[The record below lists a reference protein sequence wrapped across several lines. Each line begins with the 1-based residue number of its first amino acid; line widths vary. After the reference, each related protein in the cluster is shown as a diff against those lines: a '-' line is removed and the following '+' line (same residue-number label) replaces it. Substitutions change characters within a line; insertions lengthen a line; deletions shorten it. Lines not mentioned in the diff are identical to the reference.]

1 MNPDSHENQAL
12 DSYLRFILTEK
23 GLSKNT
29 ISSYKRDI
37 TNFIIWLNYRK
48 IPLNKSSND
57 DAELFIK
64 FLAKQDQTAASINRK
79 ISSLKGFFNHLLSI
93 NFIGI
98 NPFADVLLQS
108 RQKNIPKSISEE
120 DVVKLLDSP
129 NQNSFIGKRDKAM
142 LELLYATGMRISELI
157 NIEYANFD
165 FERCVVKVRGKGSK
179 ERLIP
184 YGPEAAKALSDY
196 LAFRRENHLKL
207 NSRSLFINS
216 SGKRITRQA
225 FWHRLKKYLMEIGLT
240 EKISPH
246 TLRHGFATHLLN
258 HGADLRSVQML
269 LGHSDISTTQIY
281 THIAKSRLSDMI
293 KKHHPRG

>member
-23 GLSKNT
+23 GLSRNT
-29 ISSYKRDI
+29 VSSYKRDI

-64 FLAKQDQTAASINRK
+64 SLAKQDQTAASINRK
-79 ISSLKGFFNHLLSI
+79 ISSLKGFFNHLLNI

-108 RQKNIPKSISEE
+108 KQKNIPKSISEE
-120 DVVKLLDSP
+120 DVMKLLDSP

-142 LELLYATGMRISELI
+142 LELLYATGMRISEVI

-165 FERCVVKVRGKGSK
+165 FERYVVKVRGKGSK

-196 LAFRRENHLKL
+196 VNFRRENHLKL
-207 NSRSLFINS
+207 NSRSFFINS
-216 SGKRITRQA
+216 SGKKITRQA
-225 FWHRLKKYLMEIGLT
+225 FWHRLKKYLLEIGLT

-246 TLRHGFATHLLN
+246 TLRHAFATHLLN
-258 HGADLRSVQML
+258 NGADLRSVQML

>member
-23 GLSKNT
+23 GLSRNT
-29 ISSYKRDI
+29 ANSYKRDI
-37 TNFIIWLNYRK
+37 TSFINWLNHQK
-48 IPLNKSSND
+48 VPLKKSSND
-57 DAELFIK
+57 NAEQFIRY
-64 FLAKQDQTAASINRK
+64 LVQQDQTASSINRK
-79 ISSLKGFFNHLLSI
+79 ISSLKGFFNYLMNINSI
-93 NFIGI
+93 GK
-98 NPFADVLLQS
+98 NPFAEVMLQS
-108 RQKNIPKSISEE
+108 KQKNLPKSISEE
-120 DVVKLLDSP
+120 DVKKLLDAPDQESL
-129 NQNSFIGKRDKAM
+129 IGKRDKAM

-157 NIEYANFD
+157 NIEYPNFD
-165 FERCVVKVRGKGSK
+165 FERYVVKVRGKGSK

-216 SGKRITRQA
+216 SGKKITRQA
-225 FWHRLKKYLMEIGLT
+225 FWHRLKKYLLEIGLT

-246 TLRHGFATHLLN
+246 TLRHAFATHLLN
-258 HGADLRSVQML
+258 NGADLRSVQML

>member
-1 MNPDSHENQAL
+1 M
-12 DSYLRFILTEK
+12 
-23 GLSKNT
+23 
-29 ISSYKRDI
+29 
-37 TNFIIWLNYRK
+37 
-48 IPLNKSSND
+48 
-57 DAELFIK
+57 
-64 FLAKQDQTAASINRK
+64 
-79 ISSLKGFFNHLLSI
+79 
-93 NFIGI
+93 
-98 NPFADVLLQS
+98 
-108 RQKNIPKSISEE
+108 
-120 DVVKLLDSP
+120 KLLDSP

-165 FERCVVKVRGKGSK
+165 FERFVVKVRGKGSK

-225 FWHRLKKYLMEIGLT
+225 FWHRLKKYLLEIGLT

-246 TLRHGFATHLLN
+246 TLRHAFATHLLN
-258 HGADLRSVQML
+258 NGADLRSVQML

>member
-1 MNPDSHENQAL
+1 MNPDSHGNQAL
-12 DSYLRFILTEK
+12 DSYLRFTLTEK
-23 GLSKNT
+23 GLSRNT

-37 TNFIIWLNYRK
+37 TNFINWLNYRK
-48 IPLNKSSND
+48 IPLTKSSND
-57 DAELFIK
+57 DAEHFIK
-64 FLAKQDQTAASINRK
+64 SLAQQDQTAASINRK

-93 NFIGI
+93 NFIEI

-108 RQKNIPKSISEE
+108 KQKNIPKSISEE
-120 DVVKLLDSP
+120 DVMKLLDSP

-165 FERCVVKVRGKGSK
+165 FERYVVKVRGKGSK

-196 LAFRRENHLKL
+196 VNFRRENHLKL

-216 SGKRITRQA
+216 SGKKITRQA
-225 FWHRLKKYLMEIGLT
+225 FWHRLKKYLLEIGLT

-246 TLRHGFATHLLN
+246 TLRHAFATHLLN
-258 HGADLRSVQML
+258 NGADLRSVQML

>member
-1 MNPDSHENQAL
+1 
-12 DSYLRFILTEK
+12 
-23 GLSKNT
+23 
-29 ISSYKRDI
+29 
-37 TNFIIWLNYRK
+37 
-48 IPLNKSSND
+48 
-57 DAELFIK
+57 
-64 FLAKQDQTAASINRK
+64 
-79 ISSLKGFFNHLLSI
+79 
-93 NFIGI
+93 
-98 NPFADVLLQS
+98 
-108 RQKNIPKSISEE
+108 
-120 DVVKLLDSP
+120 
-129 NQNSFIGKRDKAM
+129 M
-142 LELLYATGMRISELI
+142 LELLYATGMRISEVI

-216 SGKRITRQA
+216 SGKKITRQA

>member
-64 FLAKQDQTAASINRK
+64 SLAKQDQTAASINRK

-196 LAFRRENHLKL
+196 LACRRENHLKL

>member
-37 TNFIIWLNYRK
+37 TNFISWLNYRK

-64 FLAKQDQTAASINRK
+64 SLAKQDQTAASINRK

-216 SGKRITRQA
+216 SGKKITRQA

-269 LGHSDISTTQIY
+269 LGHSGISTTHIY

>member
-64 FLAKQDQTAASINRK
+64 SLAKQDQTAASINRK

-165 FERCVVKVRGKGSK
+165 FERYVVKVRGKGSK

-196 LAFRRENHLKL
+196 VNFRRENHLKL
-207 NSRSLFINS
+207 NSRSFFINS
-216 SGKRITRQA
+216 SGKKITRQA
-225 FWHRLKKYLMEIGLT
+225 FWHRLKKYLLEIGLT

-246 TLRHGFATHLLN
+246 TLRHAFATHLLN
-258 HGADLRSVQML
+258 NGADLRSVQML

>member
-29 ISSYKRDI
+29 ISSYKQDI

-64 FLAKQDQTAASINRK
+64 SLAKQDQTAASINRK

-120 DVVKLLDSP
+120 DVVKLLASP

-142 LELLYATGMRISELI
+142 LELLYATGIRISELI

>member
-1 MNPDSHENQAL
+1 MNPDSLENQAL

-64 FLAKQDQTAASINRK
+64 SLAKQDQTAASINRK

>member
-29 ISSYKRDI
+29 ISSYKQDI

-64 FLAKQDQTAASINRK
+64 SLAKQDQTAASINRK

-120 DVVKLLDSP
+120 DVVKLLESP

-142 LELLYATGMRISELI
+142 LELLYATGIRISELI

>member
-64 FLAKQDQTAASINRK
+64 SLAKQDQTAASINRK

-165 FERCVVKVRGKGSK
+165 FERYVVKVRGKGSK

>member
-48 IPLNKSSND
+48 IPLNKSSRD

-64 FLAKQDQTAASINRK
+64 SLAKQDQTAASINRK
-79 ISSLKGFFNHLLSI
+79 ISSLKGFFNHLLNI

-98 NPFADVLLQS
+98 NPFADVLLQT

-142 LELLYATGMRISELI
+142 LELLYATGMRISEVI

-216 SGKRITRQA
+216 SGKKITRQA

>member
-1 MNPDSHENQAL
+1 M
-12 DSYLRFILTEK
+12 
-23 GLSKNT
+23 
-29 ISSYKRDI
+29 
-37 TNFIIWLNYRK
+37 
-48 IPLNKSSND
+48 
-57 DAELFIK
+57 
-64 FLAKQDQTAASINRK
+64 
-79 ISSLKGFFNHLLSI
+79 LSI

-258 HGADLRSVQML
+258 NGADLRSVQML

>member
-23 GLSKNT
+23 GLSRNT
-29 ISSYKRDI
+29 ASSYKRDI
-37 TNFIIWLNYRK
+37 TNFINWLNYQK

-57 DAELFIK
+57 DAEHFIK
-64 FLAKQDQTAASINRK
+64 YLAQQDLTAASINRK
-79 ISSLKGFFNHLLSI
+79 ISSLKGFFNHLLNI
-93 NFIGI
+93 NLIGI
-98 NPFADVLLQS
+98 NPFGDVLLQS
-108 RQKNIPKSISEE
+108 KQKNIPKSISEE
-120 DVVKLLDSP
+120 DVMKLLDSP
-129 NQNSFIGKRDKAM
+129 NPNSFIGKRDKAI

-184 YGPEAAKALSDY
+184 YGPEASKALSDY
-196 LAFRRENHLKL
+196 VAYRRENHLTL

-216 SGKRITRQA
+216 SGKKITRQA
-225 FWHRLKKYLMEIGLT
+225 FWHRLKKYLLQIGLT
-240 EKISPH
+240 VKISPH
-246 TLRHGFATHLLN
+246 TLRHAFATHLLN
-258 HGADLRSVQML
+258 NGADLRSVQML

>member
-23 GLSKNT
+23 GLSRNT
-29 ISSYKRDI
+29 VSSYKRDI
-37 TNFIIWLNYRK
+37 TNFINWLNYRK

-57 DAELFIK
+57 DAEHFIK
-64 FLAKQDQTAASINRK
+64 SLAQQDQTAASINRK
-79 ISSLKGFFNHLLSI
+79 ISSLKGFFNHLLNI

-108 RQKNIPKSISEE
+108 KQKNIPKSISEE
-120 DVVKLLDSP
+120 DVMKLLDSP

-165 FERCVVKVRGKGSK
+165 FERYVVKVRGKGSK

-196 LAFRRENHLKL
+196 VNFRRENHLKL

-216 SGKRITRQA
+216 SGKKITRQA
-225 FWHRLKKYLMEIGLT
+225 FWHRLKKYLLEIGLT

-246 TLRHGFATHLLN
+246 TLRHAFATHLLN
-258 HGADLRSVQML
+258 NGADLRSVQML

>member
-1 MNPDSHENQAL
+1 MNSDSHENQAL

-64 FLAKQDQTAASINRK
+64 SLAKQDQTAASINRK
-79 ISSLKGFFNHLLSI
+79 ISSLKGFFNHLLNI

-216 SGKRITRQA
+216 SGKKITRQA

>member
-23 GLSKNT
+23 GLSRNT

-37 TNFIIWLNYRK
+37 TNFINWLNYRK
-48 IPLNKSSND
+48 IPLTKSSND
-57 DAELFIK
+57 DAEHFIK
-64 FLAKQDQTAASINRK
+64 SLTQQDQTAASINRK

-93 NFIGI
+93 NFIEI

-108 RQKNIPKSISEE
+108 KQKNIPKSISEE
-120 DVVKLLDSP
+120 DVIKLLDSP

-142 LELLYATGMRISELI
+142 LELLYATGMRISEVI

-216 SGKRITRQA
+216 SGKKITRQA
-225 FWHRLKKYLMEIGLT
+225 FWHRLKKYLLEIGLT

-246 TLRHGFATHLLN
+246 TLRHAFATHLLN
-258 HGADLRSVQML
+258 NGADLRSVQML

>member
-23 GLSKNT
+23 GLSRNT
-29 ISSYKRDI
+29 ASSYKRDI
-37 TNFIIWLNYRK
+37 TNFINWLNYQK

-57 DAELFIK
+57 DAEHFIK
-64 FLAKQDQTAASINRK
+64 YLAQQDLTAASINRK
-79 ISSLKGFFNHLLSI
+79 ISSLKGFFNHLLNI
-93 NFIGI
+93 NLIGI
-98 NPFADVLLQS
+98 NPFGDVLLQS
-108 RQKNIPKSISEE
+108 KQKNIPKSISEE
-120 DVVKLLDSP
+120 DVMKLLDSP
-129 NQNSFIGKRDKAM
+129 NQNSFIGKRDKAI

-184 YGPEAAKALSDY
+184 YGPEASKALSDY
-196 LAFRRENHLKL
+196 VAYRRENHLTL

-216 SGKRITRQA
+216 SGKKITRQA
-225 FWHRLKKYLMEIGLT
+225 FWHRLKKYLLQIGLT
-240 EKISPH
+240 VKISPH
-246 TLRHGFATHLLN
+246 TLRHAFATHLLN
-258 HGADLRSVQML
+258 NGADLRSVQML